1 MFKLKLSNA
10 KTTQIYMQKLKDF
23 KTWAQVKSPKSI
35 RPALSY
41 TLGWLSPEL
50 LGTGFRMIE
59 VSDFEMKALIP
70 ADAANKDGSG
80 QIHQGLVLN
89 AVLELATTFT
99 HRHMET
105 SFYHVESSE
114 VKISK
119 KLKWNEGLALH
130 VTKTDSEFD
139 DFFSELQ
146 KNKKAQLSFRVSIEV
161 GERKKTDTVDVKL
174 ICVPTPLLTS

>member
-105 SFYHVESSE
+105 SFYHVESRS
-114 VKISK
+114 
-119 KLKWNEGLALH
+119 
-130 VTKTDSEFD
+130 
-139 DFFSELQ
+139 
-146 KNKKAQLSFRVSIEV
+146 
-161 GERKKTDTVDVKL
+161 
-174 ICVPTPLLTS
+174 